1 MGGCGVTYIPNL
13 NVMFWVALQ
22 LVTMH
27 DTWQICSGD
36 NENVIAT
43 CKKSSL
49 VQVRTSMDV
58 MLASSPTGNHTADYQ
73 LKGDFFDRNLTVFR
87 GAEQAA
93 LVPYHISL
101 SSSLY

>member
-1 MGGCGVTYIPNL
+1 
-13 NVMFWVALQ
+13 MFWVALQ